1 MLIGVLIILLVSGM
15 IGVVAD
21 STTGQTSNG
30 PTQTIDSCTSACIGI
45 GGAVNSVY
53 AGVSSCVDING
64 CELGQTFSVPTSSSF
79 MLSQVQFQLKIA
91 VGAPTGNV
99 IAALYLLTGTY
110 GSTAVPSGAALAIS
124 SAISTT
130 TLTGSFQAVTFT
142 FTGANQIIL
151 SPDRQYGI
159 SLRGA
164 SQTINDANAINVED
178 TSPVSV
184 HPGNEYRLS
193 NGGPYSPFSTRDAW
207 FIATGFRVANPNI
220 VGTPGFVP
228 IIQLIPLTFGLLGL
242 LAVYAVFEPRLR
254 GGL

>member
-1 MLIGVLIILLVSGM
+1 VSGV
-15 IGVVAD
+15 IGTIAD

-30 PTQTIDSCTSACIGI
+30 AIQTIDSCTTACIGP

-53 AGVSSCVDING
+53 SGIASCVDVNN
-64 CELGQTFSVPTSSSF
+64 CELGQTFTIPGSSSF
-79 MLSQVQFQLKIA
+79 TVSQVQFQLDIVA
-91 VGAPTGNV
+91 GAPTGNV
-99 IAALYLLTGTY
+99 LAALYLLTGTY
-110 GSTAVPSGAALAIS
+110 GSTAVPTGAALATS
-124 SAISTT
+124 STVSTT
-130 TLTGSFQAVTFT
+130 TLTGSFQAVTFS
-142 FTGANQIIL
+142 FSGANQIIL
-151 SPDRQYGI
+151 SSGQYGI

-164 SQTINDANAINVED
+164 SQTLNLANAIDVED

-207 FIATGFRVANPNI
+207 FVVTGFDVRNPNI

-228 IIQLIPLTFGLLGL
+228 VIQLIPFTFAGLV
-242 LAVYAVFEPRLR
+242 LAVLAYEFVQKRTP